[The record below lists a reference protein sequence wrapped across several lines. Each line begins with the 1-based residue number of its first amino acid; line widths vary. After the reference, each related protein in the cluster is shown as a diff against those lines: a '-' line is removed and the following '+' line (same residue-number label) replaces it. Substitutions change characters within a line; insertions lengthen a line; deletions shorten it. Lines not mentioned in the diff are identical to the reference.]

1 MLGCGIFTANTKGW
15 RKFGTS
21 YLIKLFT
28 YFHLRPEVKE
38 FFGINGVEDCPTHS
52 FIYGELTETAEQQI
66 FEANPTMQ
74 LKYDPYGSNARR
86 FSYCKDHRTIKN
98 IEAYKKLVRE
108 KNGRVYP
115 FWEWLNFIR
124 RALMWWVFRTDI
136 KGWHQYFAWYDHCSE
151 LTARD
156 IDTNPLPTV
165 LEEIRA
171 INFNVISPADLLNAM
186 YTGIEN
192 GEIIYER

>member
-1 MLGCGIFTANTKGW
+1 MLGFGIYTANTKGW
-15 RKFGTS
+15 KKFSLS
-21 YLIKLFT
+21 YPIKLFT

-38 FFGINGVEDCPTHS
+38 HFDIKGIEDCPTHS
-52 FIYGELTETAEQQI
+52 FIYGERTESGGQQI
-66 FEANPTMQ
+66 FEANPTIQ
-74 LKYDPYGSNARR
+74 LRYDPYGNNARR
-86 FSYCKDHRTIKN
+86 FSYCKDHRTVKN
-98 IEAYKKLVRE
+98 IEGYIKLVKE

-136 KGWHQYFAWYDHCSE
+136 KGWHQYFAWNDHCSE

-156 IDTNPLPTV
+156 NYINPIPKFN
-165 LEEIRA
+165 EEIEA
-171 INFNVISPADLLNAM
+171 INFNVISPSDLLNAS
-186 YTGIEN
+186 YTGICN